1 MMLLDEAID
10 AFLTHCRVERGLSP
24 NTITAYARDI
34 QAFQS
39 WSKTTK
45 LSDLAP
51 GRFTAYISELN
62 TRGDYSPATIRRRI
76 AALRRFS
83 RYLLIRNLLDKDVF
97 PRRLKAPR
105 AIPLPHAITYD
116 EIRRLLAS
124 PDTQTQLGIRDRAL
138 LETLYASGMRVSECC
153 NLQLPNLDLNAGFAR
168 VHGKGGKVRICP
180 LGDFAV
186 EWLDRYLSDVRP
198 KLPVSQRSTKV
209 FLSRRGELSRV
220 QVFRLVR
227 KYAAGAG
234 IAARVTPHTLRHSFA
249 THLLENGA
257 DIRVVQELL
266 GHSRISTVEFYTRVL
281 MSRLRQIYSK
291 AHPHG

>member
-1 MMLLDEAID
+1 MMMLDEAID

-24 NTITAYARDI
+24 NTVTAYARDI
-34 QAFQS
+34 QAFQA
-39 WSKTTK
+39 WSKITN
-45 LSDLAP
+45 LGDLAP
-51 GRFTAYISELN
+51 EHFTSYVSELN
-62 TRGDYSPATIRRRI
+62 TLGDYSPATIRRRI

-83 RYLLIRNLLDKDVF
+83 KFLQARNLVSEEIF

-153 NLQLPNLDLNAGFAR
+153 GLCLPDLDLNAGFAR
-168 VHGKGGKVRICP
+168 VRGKGGKVRICP

-186 EWLDRYLSDVRP
+186 EWINTYLSGARL
-198 KLPVSQRSTKV
+198 KLHASKRSAKV
-209 FLSRRGELSRV
+209 WLSRRGELSRV

-227 KYAAGAG
+227 KYAAAAG
-234 IAARVTPHTLRHSFA
+234 ITAKVSPHTLRHSFA

-266 GHSRISTVEFYTRVL
+266 GHSRISTVEFYTRVV
-281 MSRLRQIYSK
+281 MSRLRQVYSK

>member
-24 NTITAYARDI
+24 NTVTAYARDI

-39 WSKTTK
+39 WSNMME
-45 LSDLAP
+45 LDDLEPA
-51 GRFTAYISELN
+51 RFTAYIGELN
-62 TRGDYSPATIRRRI
+62 TQGDCSPATIRRRI

-83 RYLLIRNLLDKDVF
+83 RFLLIRNLINEEVF
-97 PRRLKAPR
+97 PRRLKAAR

-116 EIRRLLAS
+116 EVRRLLAS

-153 NLQLPNLDLNAGFAR
+153 GLSLPDLDLNAGFAR
-168 VHGKGGKVRICP
+168 VQGKGGKVRICP

-186 EWLDRYLSDVRP
+186 EWLDRYLSDVRLRFP
-198 KLPVSQRSTKV
+198 TSQRSAKV
-209 FLSRRGELSRV
+209 FLSRRGNLSRV

-227 KYAAGAG
+227 KYAAAAG
-234 IAARVTPHTLRHSFA
+234 ITAKVTPHTLRHSFA

-266 GHSRISTVEFYTRVL
+266 GHSRISTVEFYTRVV
-281 MSRLRQIYSK
+281 MSRLRQVYSK

>member
-1 MMLLDEAID
+1 MTELDQAID
-10 AFLTHCRVERGLSP
+10 AFITHCRVERGLSP
-24 NTITAYARDI
+24 NTIAAYSRDLL
-34 QAFQS
+34 AFQE
-39 WSKTTK
+39 WSQMQK
-45 LSDLAP
+45 LNELQP
-51 GRFTAYISELN
+51 ERFTTYISELN
-62 TRGDYSPATIRRRI
+62 TKGDYSPATIRRRI

-83 RYLLIRNLLDKDVF
+83 GFLLARGFVDKEVF

-105 AIPLPHAITYD
+105 AAPLPHAITYD

-124 PDTQTQLGIRDRAL
+124 PNTRTPLGIRDRAL

-153 NLQLPNLDLNAGFAR
+153 NLRLPDLDLNAGFAR
-168 VHGKGGKVRICP
+168 IRGKGGKVRICP

-186 EWLDRYLSDVRP
+186 QWLDKYLSDVRP
-198 KLPVSQRSTKV
+198 RLKSSQHSMRV

-220 QVFRLVR
+220 QAFRLVR
-227 KYAAGAG
+227 SYATSAG
-234 IAARVTPHTLRHSFA
+234 ITARVTPHTLRHSFA

-266 GHSRISTVEFYTRVL
+266 GHSRISTVEFYTRVV
-281 MSRLRQIYSK
+281 MSRLREVYSR